1 LISFFRVF
9 EDIDERYLDE
19 TDLGDEKYLVNI

>member
-1 LISFFRVF
+1 LTSFFKILDV
-9 EDIDERYLDE
+9 DERYLDE

>member
-1 LISFFRVF
+1 LTYFFKVF

-19 TDLGDEKYLVNI
+19 TDLGDEKNLVNI